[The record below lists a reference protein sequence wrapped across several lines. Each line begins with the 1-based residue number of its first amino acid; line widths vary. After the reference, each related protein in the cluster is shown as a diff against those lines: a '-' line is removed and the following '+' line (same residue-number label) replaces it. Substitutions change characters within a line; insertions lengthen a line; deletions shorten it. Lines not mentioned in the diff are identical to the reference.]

1 MTNGVLANMLENYIK
16 IIQDFGDK
24 AEKTVVT
31 GSPQHTALI
40 KKTEELVESC
50 KNASLA
56 LRKNSAVPG
65 INYAPAIIIMKHQKE
80 TRRVIIE
87 LKHKDDKQIMDELE
101 EAEKVVDR
109 CILLLENP

>member
-40 KKTEELVESC
+40 KKL
-50 KNASLA
+50 KN
-56 LRKNSAVPG
+56 
-65 INYAPAIIIMKHQKE
+65 
-80 TRRVIIE
+80 
-87 LKHKDDKQIMDELE
+87 
-101 EAEKVVDR
+101 
-109 CILLLENP
+109 